1 MGIENKPEH
10 SYRIIPKVV
19 SEVAV
24 SGLSSILSHMAERAE
39 RKYGEGSSQKTLLE
53 VLRAILK
60 QKTK

>member
-1 MGIENKPEH
+1 MGKENKPGH
-10 SYRIIPKVV
+10 SYRIIPEAV
-19 SEVAV
+19 SKVAV
-24 SGLSSILSHMAERAE
+24 SGISSVLSHMAERAE